1 MQSNGFF
8 PILQSFSAGN
18 FKNRPTFSPRGMFLL
33 LKSILLMISML
44 MAFQL
49 YAFLYMAT
57 QHLMTMLNIY
67 LN

>member
-33 LKSILLMISML
+33 LKSIVCRLFKIGIMRSSGKTSIFARRIIL
-44 MAFQL
+44 MA
-49 YAFLYMAT
+49 
-57 QHLMTMLNIY
+57 IV
-67 LN
+67 